1 MCLEDRKLLDFES
14 FLSRHNFFIFFLLSC
29 LHIAVWH
36 DSNGPDLGKCKVLI
50 LFYGFTDLF
59 VYKEISQLITNK
71 QMHTHTEHNRE
82 KS

>member
-1 MCLEDRKLLDFES
+1 MTPMAQILGKLKSES
-14 FLSRHNFFIFFLLSC
+14 
-29 LHIAVWH
+29 
-36 DSNGPDLGKCKVLI
+36 KCKVLI